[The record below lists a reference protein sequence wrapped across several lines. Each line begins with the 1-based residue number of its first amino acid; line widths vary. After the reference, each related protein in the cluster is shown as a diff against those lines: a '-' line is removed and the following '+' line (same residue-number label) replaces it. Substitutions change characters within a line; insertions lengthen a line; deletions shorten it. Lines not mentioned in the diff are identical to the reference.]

1 MGRGFCLR
9 VWFGFVMAASL
20 SVMLT
25 SPVAAPETTI
35 FMPELLRGLSHW
47 VVSRKMFDMLLN
59 LLKISLIKG
68 LHTLVYS
75 SVKTVAMYAMNFVA
89 ITCKCSV
96 EQTHFLRLSVCLSLP
111 LSLFRPDITVPVDWA

>member
-1 MGRGFCLR
+1 MGRGFRLR

-75 SVKTVAMYAMNFVA
+75 YA
-89 ITCKCSV
+89 
-96 EQTHFLRLSVCLSLP
+96 RLFIGENCRDVRHEFCCHNL
-111 LSLFRPDITVPVDWA
+111 